1 MQKIGEIV
9 RIKRM
14 ALGISQ
20 KRLAKESGVSRSYII
35 EIEEGKYNVS
45 ISILCE
51 LCKVLKC
58 TPNDLIPI
66 ELYT

>member
-1 MQKIGEIV
+1 MKTIGEIV
-9 RIKRM
+9 RVKRIAM
-14 ALGISQ
+14 GISQ
-20 KRLAKESGVSRSYII
+20 KRLSKESGVSRSYII

-58 TPNDLIPI
+58 TPNDLIPT